1 MKNVITLIER
11 TKSAILVICF
21 YAAVFTATAGT
32 PADVTKIIGTEKVIA
47 QEETKYHVW
56 IGTDNGVYQINKGN
70 GKFIHLTTNNTVLP
84 SNHVKGICTTSDEN
98 VFIATDK
105 GLFRFDGVSYL
116 QLTTENSYLPT
127 NNLTGIVCDERGRIF
142 IGTQN
147 HGLVMMENY
156 KCETFN
162 KNNSELSTNTI
173 TKVYMDENGLIIAAL
188 ANGDFT
194 AMGSSTMILIK
205 AAQPA
210 KDVTATN

>member
-11 TKSAILVICF
+11 TKSALLVICF

-32 PADVTKIIGTEKVIA
+32 PVDVAKITGNEKVVA
-47 QEETKYHVW
+47 QAETKYHVW
-56 IGTDNGVYQINKGN
+56 VATDNGVYQINKGN
-70 GKFIHLTTNNTVLP
+70 GKFIHLTTTNSVLP
-84 SNHVKGICTTSDEN
+84 SNHTKGICTTSDDN

-127 NNLTGIVCDERGRIF
+127 NALTSIAADERGRIF

-147 HGLVMMENY
+147 NGLVMMENY

-162 KNNSELSTNTI
+162 KNNSELSTNTVS
-173 TKVYMDENGLIIAAL
+173 KVYMDENGLIIAAL

-205 AAQPA
+205 AEQPA